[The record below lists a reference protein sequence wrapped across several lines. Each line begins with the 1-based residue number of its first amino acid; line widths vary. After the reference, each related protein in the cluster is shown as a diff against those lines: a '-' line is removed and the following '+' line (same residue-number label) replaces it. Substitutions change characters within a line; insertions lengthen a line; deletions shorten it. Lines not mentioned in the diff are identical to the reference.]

1 MKEVNAELI
10 KVIFIKH
17 TFCLLKLDVTFLVYI
32 SLQILQFV
40 WLLAVASA
48 LVNCKLLWKSL
59 PNIPSNDMIF
69 NPTVVV

>member
-40 WLLAVASA
+40 WLFASA